1 MERFYSTRDFCEEIL
16 RSLPVTERTKLSFG
30 NGKGILNCIDFLD
43 KGNRIGYLSI
53 ENLQGSPQLSCLFF
67 FVLEDQYVYRKMKV
81 DKKSCEIFKSKK
93 DNAIEDPLERVL
105 YVMEKV
111 LSDFKK
117 LKPSQYT
124 SDELNGLLFD
134 GYNYPNG
141 GILWKSDTK
150 Q

>member
-16 RSLPVTERTKLSFG
+16 RSLPVTENTKLSFG
-30 NGKGILNCIDFLD
+30 NGKGILSCIDFVD

-53 ENLQGSPQLSCLFF
+53 ENLQGSHQLNCLFF

-93 DNAIEDPLERVL
+93 DNTIEDPLERVL

-111 LSDFKK
+111 LFDFKK

-124 SDELNGLLFD
+124 SDDLNGLLFD
-134 GYNYPNG
+134 EYNYPNG
-141 GILWKSDTK
+141 GIVWKSDTK

>member
-1 MERFYSTRDFCEEIL
+1 MERYYSTRDFCEEIL
-16 RSLPVTERTKLSFG
+16 RSLPVTENTKLSFG
-30 NGKGILNCIDFLD
+30 NSKGILSCIDFVD

-67 FVLEDQYVYRKMKV
+67 FVLEDQYVYRKIKV

-93 DNAIEDPLERVL
+93 DNVIEDPLERVL

-117 LKPSQYT
+117 LKPPQYN
-124 SDELNGLLFD
+124 SDQLNGLLFD

-141 GILWKSDTK
+141 GIVWKSDMK

>member
-1 MERFYSTRDFCEEIL
+1 MERFYSTRDFCEEVL
-16 RSLPVTERTKLSFG
+16 RSLPVTENTKLSFG
-30 NGKGILNCIDFLD
+30 NNKGILSCIDFVD

-53 ENLQGSPQLSCLFF
+53 ENLQGSPQLNCLFF
-67 FVLEDQYVYRKMKV
+67 FVLEDQYVYRKLKV

-93 DNAIEDPLERVL
+93 DNVIEDPLERVL

-117 LKPSQYT
+117 LKPFQYT
-124 SDELNGLLFD
+124 SDQLNGLLFD

-141 GILWKSDTK
+141 GIVWKSDMK